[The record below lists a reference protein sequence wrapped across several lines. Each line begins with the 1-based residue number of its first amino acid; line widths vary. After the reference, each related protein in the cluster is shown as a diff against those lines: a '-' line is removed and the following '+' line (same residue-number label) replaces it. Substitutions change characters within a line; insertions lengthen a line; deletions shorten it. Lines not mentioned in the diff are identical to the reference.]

1 MKSRNGDNL
10 AAASNDLRS
19 RDFDHSLSSKTI
31 LKPWFFFFT
40 IESKRWGSSTE
51 SNETRED
58 VAVGEEVKIFMFLYR
73 DWNDCD
79 RITEV
84 KCTESD

>member
-19 RDFDHSLSSKTI
+19 RDFDHSLENYFKTVV
-31 LKPWFFFFT
+31 FFFT